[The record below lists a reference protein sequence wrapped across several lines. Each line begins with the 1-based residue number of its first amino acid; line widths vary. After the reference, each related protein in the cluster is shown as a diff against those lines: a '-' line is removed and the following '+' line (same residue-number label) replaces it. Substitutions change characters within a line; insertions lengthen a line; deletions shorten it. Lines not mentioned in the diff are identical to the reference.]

1 MEEVENLI
9 NWASDVAEKSGY
21 NVTTTEVLAELVL
34 KVRAGK
40 CLEKIKQEVEEEYT
54 SEKIQ

>member
-1 MEEVENLI
+1 MEEVEKLI
-9 NWASDVAEKSGY
+9 NWASSVAEKSGY

-40 CLEKIKQEVEEEYT
+40 CLEKIKQEVEEDYT
-54 SEKIQ
+54 NEKVQ